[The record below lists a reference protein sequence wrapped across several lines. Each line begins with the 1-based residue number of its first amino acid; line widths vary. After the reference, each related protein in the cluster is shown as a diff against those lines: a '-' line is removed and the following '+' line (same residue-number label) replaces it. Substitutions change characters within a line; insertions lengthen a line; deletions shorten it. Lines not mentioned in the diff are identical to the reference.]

1 MNELDADKYLNTEPK
16 RTKDLLEAENLKL
29 KKELKELK
37 MQYALQLIRAQELID
52 KILDTIQV
60 DNVTKNRPVSSC
72 ARPGSA
78 STKKATKESSA
89 QLNLSHLPPPDKLF
103 RASRDNS
110 SS

>member
-60 DNVTKNRPVSSC
+60 DNVTKTGLCHHVLGLAVPVQRKLPRR
-72 ARPGSA
+72 APHN
-78 STKKATKESSA
+78 ST
-89 QLNLSHLPPPDKLF
+89 
-103 RASRDNS
+103 
-110 SS
+110 

>member
-60 DNVTKNRPVSSC
+60 DNVTKTGLCHHKELAVPVQ
-72 ARPGSA
+72 RKLPR
-78 STKKATKESSA
+78 ESSA